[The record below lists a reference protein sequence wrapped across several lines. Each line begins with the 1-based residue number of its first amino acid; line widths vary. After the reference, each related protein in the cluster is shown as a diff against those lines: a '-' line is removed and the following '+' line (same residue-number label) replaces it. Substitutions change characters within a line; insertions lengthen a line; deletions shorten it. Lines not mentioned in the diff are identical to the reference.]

1 MSKPQLLKKKL
12 FQTFASDCEES
23 SITLEKVYIFSAFW
37 ASLYSVLKSFDVAVA
52 DKVEE
57 ISVVKDV
64 IGGSKVA
71 DACKFDSYCCRC
83 LSVYTQKWF
92 NITSLMSVIGAD
104 VLGASQL
111 FPDVENEPKVA
122 DDALIDVSNRTD
134 VLFCWMYRQYRQWRG
149 EA

>member
-1 MSKPQLLKKKL
+1 MCVQQKSQIELKDRILHINYLTVSKPQLLKKKL

-23 SITLEKVYIFSAFW
+23 
-37 ASLYSVLKSFDVAVA
+37 SFDVAVA

>member
-1 MSKPQLLKKKL
+1 MCVQQKSQIELKDRILDINYLTVSKPQLLKKKL

-23 SITLEKVYIFSAFW
+23 S
-37 ASLYSVLKSFDVAVA
+37 FDVAVA

-57 ISVVKDV
+57 NSVVKDV

-92 NITSLMSVIGAD
+92 NITSLMSAIGAD

-134 VLFCWMYRQYRQWRG
+134 VLFCWMYRQWRG